1 MFVERARA
9 LEPAPTNAEAT
20 TLARGAPSPRTAGF
34 LTF

>member
-20 TLARGAPSPRTAGF
+20 TLAGGAPSPAQRAF
-34 LTF
+34 